1 MCKNPSV
8 SILMRLHDKKILIRE
23 TCMIQTVHICYNS
36 VIKHVHI
43 WGVIWHMQQ
52 NVIKCSMVQL
62 PQFSYTY
69 WLIHFNSDSENCND
83 MKSWIVGWWLQR
95 MNLQC
100 KNGMEYNKKIMSLW
114 RYVTMVFEIYK
125 ISRMITKSYGTNCN
139 QKYSLVQTLMPQMKT
154 DLTYITSN
162 QKIKISFS
170 FPHSF
175 HTFNKKWAKTFIYPK
190 LFFLA
195 ETFFW
200 YTQFWLFFIEIKT
213 KECYQ

>member
-95 MNLQC
+95 TNLQC
-100 KNGMEYNKKIMSLW
+100 KNGIEYNKKSCPCDDMLQWFLKS
-114 RYVTMVFEIYK
+114 
-125 ISRMITKSYGTNCN
+125 TKF
-139 QKYSLVQTLMPQMKT
+139 QEWLLKVMEL
-154 DLTYITSN
+154 IA
-162 QKIKISFS
+162 IKSI
-170 FPHSF
+170 HLCK
-175 HTFNKKWAKTFIYPK
+175 H
-190 LFFLA
+190 
-195 ETFFW
+195 
-200 YTQFWLFFIEIKT
+200 
-213 KECYQ
+213 